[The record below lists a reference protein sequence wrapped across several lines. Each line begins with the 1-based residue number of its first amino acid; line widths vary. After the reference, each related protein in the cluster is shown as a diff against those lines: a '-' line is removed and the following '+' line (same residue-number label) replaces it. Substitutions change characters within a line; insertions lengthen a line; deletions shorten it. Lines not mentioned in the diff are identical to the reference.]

1 MASQENKQHPV
12 AVVTGAGTGIGRAVS
27 LSLLKAGYSVALA
40 GRRSEPLQA
49 VVAEAKALGF
59 DRALAVATDVSKP
72 DSVTAL
78 FERTRQQFGRVDVLF
93 NNAGV
98 GLPAGGFDELT
109 FEQWQNVVNI
119 NLTGSFLCAQ
129 AAFRVMKAQSPQG
142 GRIINN
148 GSISA
153 HAPRPN
159 SAPYTST
166 KHAVTGLTKS
176 ISLDGRPFN
185 IACGQID
192 IGNAVTEISARM
204 ATGTMQA
211 NGQIAIEAM
220 MDVQHVANAVVHMAS
235 LPPEANVQFMTVMAT
250 KMPFVGRG

>member
-1 MASQENKQHPV
+1 MGSNDKASGKV
-12 AVVTGAGTGIGRAVS
+12 AVVTGAGTGIGRAVA
-27 LSLLKAGYSVALA
+27 LALLEAGYRVALV
-40 GRRSEPLQA
+40 GRRIEPLNE
-49 VVAEAKALGF
+49 VAKASGT
-59 DRALAVATDVSKP
+59 DRALPVPTDVSNP
-72 DSVTAL
+72 ESVAAL
-78 FERTRQQFGRVDVLF
+78 FANIKDVFGRLDLLF

-98 GLPAGGFDELT
+98 NAPGVNIEDLT

-129 AAFRVMKAQSPQG
+129 GAIRLMKDQVPQG

-166 KHAVTGLTKS
+166 KHAITGLTKS
-176 ISLDGRPFN
+176 ISLDGRKYN

-192 IGNAVTEISARM
+192 IGNALTELSARM
-204 ATGTMQA
+204 TKGVPQA
-211 NGQIAIEAM
+211 NGEIAVEPM
-220 MDVQHVANAVVHMAS
+220 MDAKEVADAVVHMAA
-235 LPPEANVQFMTVMAT
+235 LPLSTNVQFMTIMAT

>member
-1 MASQENKQHPV
+1 MHTAHKV
-12 AVVTGAGTGIGRAVS
+12 AVVTGAGTGIGRAVA
-27 LSLLKAGYSVALA
+27 LALLKVGYSVALA
-40 GRRSEPLQA
+40 GRRAEPLAA
-49 VVAEAKALGF
+49 VVAEAKAQGF
-59 DRALAVATDVSKP
+59 EQALAVPTDVSQP
-72 DSVTAL
+72 ESVTAL
-78 FERTRQQFGRVDVLF
+78 FERTRQTFGRVDVLF

-98 GLPAGGFDELT
+98 GLPSVGFEELT
-109 FEQWQNVVNI
+109 FEQWQNTVNI

-159 SAPYTST
+159 SAPYTAT
-166 KHAVTGLTKS
+166 KHAITGLTKS
-176 ISLDGRPFN
+176 ISLDGRKYH

-192 IGNAVTEISARM
+192 IGNAMTELSQRM
-204 ATGTMQA
+204 STGVMQA
-211 NGQIAIEAM
+211 NGEIAIEAM
-220 MDVQHVANAVVHMAS
+220 MDVADVANSVVYMAS

>member
-1 MASQENKQHPV
+1 MNSSNKV
-12 AVVTGAGTGIGRAVS
+12 AVVTGAGTGIGRAVA
-27 LSLLKAGYSVALA
+27 LALLKAGCSVALA
-40 GRRSEPLQA
+40 GRRIEPLDA
-49 VVAEAKALGF
+49 VVAEAKARGF
-59 DRALAVATDVSKP
+59 DHALAVSTDVSQP

-78 FERTRQQFGRVDVLF
+78 FERTRQTFGRVDVLF

-98 GLPAGGFDELT
+98 GLPSVGFEELT
-109 FEQWQNVVNI
+109 FEQWQNTVNI

-159 SAPYTST
+159 SAPYTAT
-166 KHAVTGLTKS
+166 KHAITGLTKS
-176 ISLDGRPFN
+176 ISLDGRKYN

-192 IGNAVTEISARM
+192 IGNALTELSQRM
-204 ATGTMQA
+204 STGVMQA
-211 NGQIAIEAM
+211 NGEIAVEAM
-220 MDVQHVANAVVHMAS
+220 MDVEHVANAVVHMAS

>member
-1 MASQENKQHPV
+1 
-12 AVVTGAGTGIGRAVS
+12 VTT
-27 LSLLKAGYSVALA
+27 
-40 GRRSEPLQA
+40 
-49 VVAEAKALGF
+49 
-59 DRALAVATDVSKP
+59 
-72 DSVTAL
+72 L
-78 FERTRQQFGRVDVLF
+78 FERTRQTFGRVDVLF

-98 GLPAGGFDELT
+98 GLPSVGFDELT
-109 FEQWQNVVNI
+109 FEQWQNTVNI

-159 SAPYTST
+159 SAPYTAT
-166 KHAVTGLTKS
+166 KHAITGLTKS
-176 ISLDGRPFN
+176 ISLDGRKYD

-192 IGNAVTEISARM
+192 IGNALTEISARM
-204 ATGTMQA
+204 ATGVQQA
-211 NGQIAIEAM
+211 NGEIAIEAV
-220 MDVQHVANAVVHMAS
+220 MDVEHVANAVVHMAS
-235 LPPEANVQFMTVMAT
+235 LPLEANVQFMTVMAT

>member
-1 MASQENKQHPV
+1 MASQENKQYPV

-27 LSLLKAGYSVALA
+27 LSLLQAGYSVALA

-159 SAPYTST
+159 SAPYTAT

-176 ISLDGRPFN
+176 ISLDGRAFN

-235 LPPEANVQFMTVMAT
+235 LPLEANVQFMTVMAT